1 MTGNNK
7 NEDAVLEYHDLP
19 EPSEKDL
26 SQKENGLLDLIN
38 RKIAAGNSL
47 ADIMDFLFRE
57 IQPLIPCD
65 RIGVSFLEEK
75 GERMVLYHVVADYSP
90 LYLDRG
96 YSADMD
102 GSSLEKIFNSGTE
115 RVINDLEAY
124 LEKNPGSESTELL
137 VREGIHSSIT
147 CTLKVEDRNVGLL
160 FFSSKERNAY
170 GRRHLLMHRAV
181 SERLSQAVEKAY
193 RIEELS
199 ETINAYMEMLSFVTH
214 ELKSPL
220 DSMITMGNTLADG
233 YYGELDEK
241 KESILRKMVGR
252 AERLSDMVAQYLN
265 LSRFEMDRVKK
276 SFRETDI
283 MEDILK
289 PSVEMLEP
297 RLREKGMKL
306 GWDLQPENLEGWP
319 RLVCDPELLR
329 VVTDNLLGN
338 GVKYGDEKG
347 EVRVRIRFDDEKV
360 EVSVWNQGPGFPEEA
375 KKRLFR
381 RFSRIETEELMK
393 RKGTGIGLYTSWK
406 IIRLHGGRIWAD
418 SEEGEWAEFTFRIP
432 LKPEGSDPE

>member
-1 MTGNNK
+1 
-7 NEDAVLEYHDLP
+7 
-19 EPSEKDL
+19 
-26 SQKENGLLDLIN
+26 
-38 RKIAAGNSL
+38 
-47 ADIMDFLFRE
+47 
-57 IQPLIPCD
+57 
-65 RIGVSFLEEK
+65 
-75 GERMVLYHVVADYSP
+75 MVLYHVVADYEP

-102 GSSLEKIFNSGTE
+102 GSSLEKIFNSGTD
-115 RVINDLEAY
+115 RIINDLEAY
-124 LEKNPGSESTELL
+124 LEENPGSESTKLL

-147 CTLKVEDRNVGLL
+147 CTLKVEERNVGLL

-170 GRRHLLMHRAV
+170 GKRHLLMHRAV

-265 LSRFEMDRVKK
+265 LSRFEMDRVKQ
-276 SFRETDI
+276 SFRETDL

-289 PSVEMLEP
+289 PSVEMVEP
-297 RLREKGMKL
+297 QLREKGMEL
-306 GWDLQPENLEGWP
+306 GWDLEPEGVEEWP
-319 RLVCDPELLR
+319 RIICDPELLR

-338 GVKYGDEKG
+338 GVKYGNEKG
-347 EVRVRIRFDDEKV
+347 EVRIRVRFGEGNV

-375 KKRLFR
+375 KKKLFR
-381 RFSRIETEELMK
+381 RFSRIEKEELMK

-418 SEEGEWAEFTFRIP
+418 SEEGKWAEFIFRVP